1 MPPRIR
7 LQTRQLKVRI
17 YHHQIPSQPCF
28 YASLATATT
37 PAPPIEQTIHSVS
50 PIARFPPTQP
60 PSHKPP
66 EVRKSQ
72 LHREYQSLLKSSPL
86 ILIFQ
91 HNNLRAVEWMGIR
104 RELAIALRK
113 VDAELAAAGQKD
125 LYADA
130 IKIQIIQTGI
140 FASALRVVEFYN
152 PETTELPTQHPSNPA
167 TASSA
172 QIPNVK
178 PTPEDSRLAHGLSRR
193 AHEAASDRKKKLD
206 LAPLL
211 SGPIAVVAFPA
222 VSPQHLKAALSIL
235 SPSAPNFPAP
245 KRKASPSYHEPA
257 VQNGIQK
264 LMMLGA
270 RVDGKAF
277 DQEGTKGVGS
287 IPGGLDGLR
296 AQLVGMLQNMGAGVT
311 NALEGV
317 SRSLYFTMEGRRY
330 MMEEEEKGPEE
341 KKDVEET
348 KAE

>member
-86 ILIFQ
+86 VLIFQ

-113 VDAELAAAGQKD
+113 VDAELAATGHKD

-152 PETTELPTQHPSNPA
+152 PESTELPTQHPSNPA
-167 TASSA
+167 TA
-172 QIPNVK
+172 
-178 PTPEDSRLAHGLSRR
+178 TLAHGLSRQ

-211 SGPIAVVAFPA
+211 SGPVAVVSFPA

-245 KRKASPSYHEPA
+245 KRKANPSYHEPA

-277 DQEGTKGVGS
+277 DQEGTKWVGGIS
-287 IPGGLDGLR
+287 GGLDGLR
-296 AQLVGMLQNMGAGVT
+296 GQLVGMLQNVGAGVT
-311 NALEGV
+311 NALEGASQSV
-317 SRSLYFTMEGRRY
+317 YFTMEGRKY
-330 MMEEEEKGPEE
+330 MMEEAEKGPEE
-341 KKDVEET
+341 KKGGEEA
-348 KAE
+348 KPEGEEAKPE